1 VDKLIT
7 PAIYVLAFV
16 AVVLVVQTV
25 ASFVFRERDRN
36 QRVNRRLTM
45 LESGMSHEAVYA
57 SLLRQ
62 SAGAL
67 SATQFAGV
75 EKRLSN
81 AIRQASLTISVQYFV
96 LLVALAAG
104 GLWLFSLLA
113 LRSAGGNPLI
123 NGFVSLLAAA
133 GIATVGAWMFVSG
146 RRAKRARQIDDQLPL
161 ALDIINRALR
171 AGHPVISAVQL
182 AGQEMGDPLGT
193 EFGLIVDETT
203 YGLEFKDAL
212 YNFATRT
219 GSRDAAFFAVS
230 VAIQSQTGGNL
241 AEILEGLA
249 GVVRGRNTLAKRVK
263 ALASEGKASATLLSV
278 LPLFLIGF
286 FLLVQPQFYTSKF
299 GDPVFWPVVAGVLVL
314 YFIGLLMIRRIV
326 NFKY

>member
-1 VDKLIT
+1 MEKFIT
-7 PAIYVLAFV
+7 PIIYILAFV
-16 AVVLVVQTV
+16 AVVMLVQTITGL
-25 ASFVFRERDRN
+25 VFANRDKTK
-36 QRVNRRLTM
+36 RVNRRLTM
-45 LESGMSHEAVYA
+45 LDSGMSHEAVYA
-57 SLLRQ
+57 TLLRK
-62 SAGAL
+62 SAGAFT
-67 SATQFAGV
+67 ATRFANL
-75 EKRLSN
+75 EKRM
-81 AIRQASLTISVQYFV
+81 AYAVRQADLTISVQN
-96 LLVALAAG
+96 LIILVGIVGA
-104 GLWLFSLLA
+104 GLWLFSLVVLSSSHGSPI
-113 LRSAGGNPLI
+113 L
-123 NGFVSLLAAA
+123 NGLMSLVAAF
-133 GIATVGAWMFVSG
+133 GIAVTGAWLFISG
-146 RRAKRARQIDDQLPL
+146 RMAKRRRQLDEQLPL

-193 EFGLIVDETT
+193 EFGMIVDETV

-249 GVVRGRNTLAKRVK
+249 SVVRGRNTLSKRVK

-278 LPLFLIGF
+278 LPFFLVGF
-286 FLLVQPQFYTSKF
+286 FLLVQPNFYTSKF
-299 GDPVFWPVVAGVLVL
+299 SDPVFWPVVVGVLLL
-314 YFIGLLMIRRIV
+314 YLVGLLMLRRIV